1 MSKKKLAGIIVVC
14 IIAIIVIV
22 AIATSPPTPVEPA
35 EFVVS
40 NLNISPEE
48 VELGEIVTITVE
60 VRNAGEEKGTHE
72 LELII
77 NGVLKQS
84 ESVTLDGGETTSI
97 SFSVEEGI
105 WGSYD
110 VGVAGLTGTF
120 VVVEPVP
127 AIITLQ
133 GTGATATET
142 FALEKGLSIFHMTHD
157 GASNFIIWLYDAE
170 TGEEVDLLANVIG
183 SYDGSTIVGVTG
195 EILQASPGEHLLDVT
210 ADGKWEVTIE
220 QPRPVTA
227 PTAPQTFTG
236 KGPSVPQPFY
246 LEGGIATFHMI
257 HDGASNFIIWLYDRD
272 GYSIDLLVNEIGP
285 FDGST
290 VVGVTGQIFDAA
302 PGIHYID
309 VEADGNW
316 EVTLEQ

>member
-48 VELGEIVTITVE
+48 VKPGETVTVTVE
-60 VRNAGEEKGTHE
+60 VRNTGEEKGTHE

-110 VGVAGLTGTF
+110 VEVAGLTGTF

-142 FALEKGLSIFHMTHD
+142 FALEKGLSIFHMT
-157 GASNFIIWLYDAE
+157 
-170 TGEEVDLLANVIG
+170 
-183 SYDGSTIVGVTG
+183 
-195 EILQASPGEHLLDVT
+195 
-210 ADGKWEVTIE
+210 
-220 QPRPVTA
+220 
-227 PTAPQTFTG
+227 
-236 KGPSVPQPFY
+236 
-246 LEGGIATFHMI
+246 